1 MNLILSTLGFLIF
14 FALTMACAGVLLVR
28 VLSTKVLTWLFVIT
42 VVMTTYFGRSVY
54 LQTNELIEKF
64 SPMNLIKSTDLFSKF
79 AEN

>member
-42 VVMTTYFGRSVY
+42 VVMTTYFGRSV
-54 LQTNELIEKF
+54 
-64 SPMNLIKSTDLFSKF
+64 
-79 AEN
+79 